1 MLSNEFILHKSIDIG
16 LERLSSAIVFGS
28 IIREYKR
35 NNKGITELI
44 DTLLMIT
51 DIDHI
56 TQMARDYEEHIHTK

>member
-16 LERLSSAIVFGS
+16 LERLSMAIIFGS
-28 IIREYKR
+28 IIRQYKQAD
-35 NNKGITELI
+35 KGLSEL
-44 DTLLMIT
+44 T

>member
-16 LERLSSAIVFGS
+16 LERLSSAIIFGS

-35 NNKGITELI
+35 NDKGITELI

>member
-1 MLSNEFILHKSIDIG
+1 MISNEFILHKSIDIG
-16 LERLSSAIVFGS
+16 LERLSSAIIFGS

-35 NNKGITELI
+35 NDKGITELI

>member
-16 LERLSSAIVFGS
+16 LERLSSAIIFGS

-35 NNKGITELI
+35 NDKGITELI

-56 TQMARDYEEHIHTK
+56 TQMARDYEQHIHTK

>member
-35 NNKGITELI
+35 NDKGITELI

>member
-16 LERLSSAIVFGS
+16 LERLSSAIIFGS